1 VREPGNAGKEGA
13 LGSEGTPGT
22 DGRLGSEGVEGAEGV
37 VGADGRLGAAGSEGA
52 DGRLGA
58 DGKLGAA
65 GSEGAAG
72 RLGADGRLGAAGKP
86 EGGVTQAVTPLLL
99 DAVTDPPPAGEVRL
113 PPPDAVT
120 GLGIEGAAGV
130 LTHCEPEGSACGT
143 GSDVRLGTD
152 VGATAVWVAPLGNVL
167 AATAATAATP
177 AAPAVSRMIRP

>member
-1 VREPGNAGKEGA
+1 VSDPGNVGKEGA

-22 DGRLGSEGVEGAEGV
+22 DGRLGSEGDEGAEGV
-37 VGADGRLGAAGSEGA
+37 VGADGRVGAEGKLGVE
-52 DGRLGA
+52 GRLGA
-58 DGKLGAA
+58 VGK
-65 GSEGAAG
+65 
-72 RLGADGRLGAAGKP
+72 AD
-86 EGGVTQAVTPLLL
+86 GGVTHAVTPLLL

-143 GSDVRLGTD
+143 GSEVRLGTD

-167 AATAATAATP
+167 VATAATAATP